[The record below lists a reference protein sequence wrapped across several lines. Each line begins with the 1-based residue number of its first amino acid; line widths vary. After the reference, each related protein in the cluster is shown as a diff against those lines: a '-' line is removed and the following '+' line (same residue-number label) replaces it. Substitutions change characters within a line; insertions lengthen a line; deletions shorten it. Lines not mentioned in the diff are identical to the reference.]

1 MICISL
7 FYNKGTAMFHH
18 KGTFTLCIEKHNLYL
33 CFYLQYEK
41 FKFLTPLLDLIKM
54 HEIEL
59 VNNFEFLMSLCRCVC
74 TYW

>member
-1 MICISL
+1 
-7 FYNKGTAMFHH
+7 MFHH

-41 FKFLTPLLDLIKM
+41 FKVLTLLLDLSKM

-59 VNNFEFLMSLCRCVC
+59 VNNFEFLMSL
-74 TYW
+74 